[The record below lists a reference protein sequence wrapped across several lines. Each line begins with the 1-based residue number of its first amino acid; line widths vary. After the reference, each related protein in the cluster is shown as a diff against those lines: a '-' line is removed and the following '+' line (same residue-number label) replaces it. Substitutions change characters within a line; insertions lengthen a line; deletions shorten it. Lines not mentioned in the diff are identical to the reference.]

1 MQTLCLK
8 QAAQTEELAY
18 FQLCNVVL
26 LSSATLA
33 FFNVLTVRSEESET
47 GIQVFDH
54 NGNPVGMSK
63 AAGEK
68 VF

>member
-1 MQTLCLK
+1 M
-8 QAAQTEELAY
+8 
-18 FQLCNVVL
+18 
-26 LSSATLA
+26 
-33 FFNVLTVRSEESET
+33 LTVRSEESET

-68 VF
+68 VFLNLKKKKKEISNFSEILMY